1 MGDPKFQKKLYST
14 PRHPWEKE
22 RIDEERKTINL
33 YGLKNKKELWRS
45 QATLDTIRA
54 QARELQARTRR
65 NDPLAIKQ
73 LNLLLS
79 RLNRYKISSSNASLD
94 DILSLTIESVL
105 ERRLQTI
112 VFRKNLAK
120 TVKQA
125 RQMITHG
132 HILLN
137 GRRVTVPGL
146 MVEAMVEDS
155 IEYSEFSPFIDDK
168 HPIRLVIAGEQ
179 KGEEEQPEEQPEEQ
193 QDQES
198 SEEVKK
204 NE

>member
-1 MGDPKFQKKLYST
+1 LGDPKFQKKLYST
-14 PRHPWEKE
+14 PRHPWEKD

-45 QATLDTIRA
+45 QASLDSIRA

-73 LNLLLS
+73 LNLLLA
-79 RLNRYKISSSNASLD
+79 RLNRYKISTGNASLD

-132 HILLN
+132 HILMN
-137 GRRVTVPGL
+137 GRRVTVPGIL
-146 MVEAMVEDS
+146 VEASVEDS

-168 HPIRLVIAGEQ
+168 HPVRLVIAGDQ
-179 KGEEEQPEEQPEEQ
+179 KVEDEP
-193 QDQES
+193 QES
-198 SEEVKK
+198 AEPENSEEVEKV
-204 NE
+204 E

>member
-65 NDPLAIKQ
+65 NDPLAMKQ

-179 KGEEEQPEEQPEEQ
+179 KEVEEQPEEQ

>member
-14 PRHPWEKE
+14 PRHPWEKD

-45 QATLDTIRA
+45 QATLDSIRA

-73 LNLLLS
+73 LNLLLA
-79 RLNRYKISSSNASLD
+79 RLNRYRISTGNASLD

-146 MVEAMVEDS
+146 LVEGMEEDS

-168 HPIRLVIAGEQ
+168 HPVRLIIAGDQ
-179 KGEEEQPEEQPEEQ
+179 KEEEQPEAAEQEN
-193 QDQES
+193 
-198 SEEVKK
+198 SEEVEKV
-204 NE
+204 E

>member
-14 PRHPWEKE
+14 PRHPWEKD

-45 QATLDTIRA
+45 QAMLDSIRS

-73 LNLLLS
+73 LNLLLA
-79 RLNRYKISSSNASLD
+79 RLNRYKISTGDASLD
-94 DILSLTIESVL
+94 DILSLAIESVL

-112 VFRKNLAK
+112 VFRKNLSK

-146 MVEAMVEDS
+146 LVEGMVEDS
-155 IEYSEFSPFIDDK
+155 IEYSEFSPFTDDK
-168 HPIRLVIAGEQ
+168 HPIRLVIAGDQ
-179 KGEEEQPEEQPEEQ
+179 KEEVEQPEEVEGEK
-193 QDQES
+193 

>member
-14 PRHPWEKE
+14 PRHPWEKD

-45 QATLDTIRA
+45 QATLDSIRA

-73 LNLLLS
+73 LNLLLA
-79 RLNRYKISSSNASLD
+79 RLNRYRISTGNASLD

-146 MVEAMVEDS
+146 LAEGMEEDS

-168 HPIRLVIAGEQ
+168 HPVRLIIAGDQ
-179 KGEEEQPEEQPEEQ
+179 KEEEQPEAAEQEN
-193 QDQES
+193 
-198 SEEVKK
+198 SEEVEKV
-204 NE
+204 E

>member
-1 MGDPKFQKKLYST
+1 LGDPKFQKKLYST
-14 PRHPWEKE
+14 PRHPWEKD

-45 QATLDTIRA
+45 QASLDSIRA

-73 LNLLLS
+73 LNLLLA
-79 RLNRYKISSSNASLD
+79 RLNRYKISTGNASLD

-132 HILLN
+132 HILMN

-146 MVEAMVEDS
+146 LVEASVEDS

-168 HPIRLVIAGEQ
+168 HPVRLVIAGDQ
-179 KGEEEQPEEQPEEQ
+179 KVEDEP
-193 QDQES
+193 QES
-198 SEEVKK
+198 AEPENSEEVEKV
-204 NE
+204 E

>member
-14 PRHPWEKE
+14 PTHPWEKD

-45 QATLDTIRA
+45 QAMLDSIRS

-73 LNLLLS
+73 LNLLLA
-79 RLNRYKISSSNASLD
+79 RLNRYKISTGDASLD
-94 DILSLTIESVL
+94 DILSLAIESVL

-112 VFRKNLAK
+112 VFRKNLSK

-146 MVEAMVEDS
+146 LVEGMVEDS
-155 IEYSEFSPFIDDK
+155 IEYSEFSPFTDDK
-168 HPIRLVIAGEQ
+168 HPIRLVIAGDQ
-179 KGEEEQPEEQPEEQ
+179 KEEVEQPEEVEGEK
-193 QDQES
+193 

>member
-1 MGDPKFQKKLYST
+1 MILIGRSKVSEKLYST
-14 PRHPWEKE
+14 PRHPWEKD

-45 QATLDTIRA
+45 QASLDSIRA

-73 LNLLLS
+73 LNLLLA
-79 RLNRYKISSSNASLD
+79 RLNRYKISTGNASLD

-132 HILLN
+132 HILMN

-146 MVEAMVEDS
+146 LVEASVEDS

-168 HPIRLVIAGEQ
+168 HPVRLVIAGDQ
-179 KGEEEQPEEQPEEQ
+179 KVEDEP
-193 QDQES
+193 QES
-198 SEEVKK
+198 AEPENSEEVEKV
-204 NE
+204 E

>member
-14 PRHPWEKE
+14 PRHPWEKD

-45 QATLDTIRA
+45 QASLDSIRA

-73 LNLLLS
+73 LNVLLA
-79 RLNRYKISSSNASLD
+79 RLNRYKISTGNASLD

-132 HILLN
+132 HILMN

-146 MVEAMVEDS
+146 LVEASVEDS

-168 HPIRLVIAGEQ
+168 HPVRLVIAGDQ
-179 KGEEEQPEEQPEEQ
+179 KVEDEP
-193 QDQES
+193 QES
-198 SEEVKK
+198 AEPENSEEVEKV
-204 NE
+204 E

>member
-14 PRHPWEKE
+14 PRHPWEKD

-45 QATLDTIRA
+45 QASLDSIRA

-73 LNLLLS
+73 LNLLLA
-79 RLNRYKISSSNASLD
+79 RLNRYKISTGDASLD
-94 DILSLTIESVL
+94 DILSLAIESVL

-112 VFRKNLAK
+112 VFRKNLSK

-146 MVEAMVEDS
+146 LVEGMVEDS
-155 IEYSEFSPFIDDK
+155 IEYSEFSPFTDDK
-168 HPIRLVIAGEQ
+168 HPIRLVIAGDQ
-179 KGEEEQPEEQPEEQ
+179 KEEVEQPEEVEGEK
-193 QDQES
+193 

>member
-14 PRHPWEKE
+14 PRHPWEKD
-22 RIDEERKTINL
+22 RIDEERKTINI

-45 QATLDTIRA
+45 QASLDSIRA

-73 LNLLLS
+73 LNLLLA
-79 RLNRYKISSSNASLD
+79 RLNRYKISTGNASLD

-132 HILLN
+132 HILMN

-146 MVEAMVEDS
+146 LVEASVS
-155 IEYSEFSPFIDDK
+155 AP
-168 HPIRLVIAGEQ
+168 V
-179 KGEEEQPEEQPEEQ
+179 
-193 QDQES
+193 
-198 SEEVKK
+198 
-204 NE
+204 

>member
-1 MGDPKFQKKLYST
+1 LGDPKFQKKLYST
-14 PRHPWEKE
+14 PRHPWEKD

-45 QATLDTIRA
+45 QATLDSIRA

-73 LNLLLS
+73 LNLLLA
-79 RLNRYKISSSNASLD
+79 RLNRYRISTGNASLD

-146 MVEAMVEDS
+146 LVEGMEEDS

-168 HPIRLVIAGEQ
+168 HPVRLIIAGDQ
-179 KGEEEQPEEQPEEQ
+179 KEEEQPEAAEQEN
-193 QDQES
+193 
-198 SEEVKK
+198 SEEVEKV
-204 NE
+204 E

>member
-14 PRHPWEKE
+14 PRHPWEKD

-45 QATLDTIRA
+45 QAMLDSIRS

-73 LNLLLS
+73 LNLLLA
-79 RLNRYKISSSNASLD
+79 RLNRYKISTGDASLD
-94 DILSLTIESVL
+94 DILSLAIESVL

-112 VFRKNLAK
+112 VFRKNLSK

-146 MVEAMVEDS
+146 LVEGMVEDS
-155 IEYSEFSPFIDDK
+155 IEYSEFSPFTDDK
-168 HPIRLVIAGEQ
+168 HPIRLVIAGDQ
-179 KGEEEQPEEQPEEQ
+179 KEEVEQPEEVEGEK
-193 QDQES
+193 
-198 SEEVKK
+198 SEEVKT

>member
-14 PRHPWEKE
+14 PRHPWEKD

-45 QATLDTIRA
+45 QASLDSIRA

-73 LNLLLS
+73 LNLLLA
-79 RLNRYKISSSNASLD
+79 RLNRYKISTGNASLD

-132 HILLN
+132 HILMN

-146 MVEAMVEDS
+146 LVEASVEDS

-168 HPIRLVIAGEQ
+168 HPVRLVIAGDQ
-179 KGEEEQPEEQPEEQ
+179 KVEDEP
-193 QDQES
+193 QES
-198 SEEVKK
+198 AEPENSEEVEKV
-204 NE
+204 E

>member
-14 PRHPWEKE
+14 PRHPWEKD
-22 RIDEERKTINL
+22 RIDEERKTINI

-45 QATLDTIRA
+45 QASLDSIRA

-73 LNLLLS
+73 LNLLLA
-79 RLNRYKISSSNASLD
+79 RLNRYKISTGNASLD

-132 HILLN
+132 HILMN

-146 MVEAMVEDS
+146 LVEASVEDS

-168 HPIRLVIAGEQ
+168 HPVRLVIAGDQ
-179 KGEEEQPEEQPEEQ
+179 KVEDEP
-193 QDQES
+193 QES
-198 SEEVKK
+198 AEPENSEEVEKV
-204 NE
+204 E

>member
-65 NDPLAIKQ
+65 NDPLAMKQ

-179 KGEEEQPEEQPEEQ
+179 KGVEEQPEEQPEEQ

>member
-14 PRHPWEKE
+14 PRHPWEKD

-45 QATLDTIRA
+45 QAMLDSIRS

-73 LNLLLS
+73 LNLLLA
-79 RLNRYKISSSNASLD
+79 RLNRYKISTGDASLD
-94 DILSLTIESVL
+94 DILSLAIESVL

-112 VFRKNLAK
+112 VFRKNLSK

-146 MVEAMVEDS
+146 LVEGMVEDS
-155 IEYSEFSPFIDDK
+155 IEYSEFSPFTDDK
-168 HPIRLVIAGEQ
+168 HPIRLVIAGDQ
-179 KGEEEQPEEQPEEQ
+179 KEEAEQPEEAEGEK
-193 QDQES
+193 
-198 SEEVKK
+198 SEEVEK

>member
-14 PRHPWEKE
+14 PRHPWEKD

-45 QATLDTIRA
+45 QASLDSIRA

-73 LNLLLS
+73 LNLLLA
-79 RLNRYKISSSNASLD
+79 RLNRYKISTGNASLD

-125 RQMITHG
+125 MQMITHG
-132 HILLN
+132 HILMN

-146 MVEAMVEDS
+146 LVEASVEDS

-168 HPIRLVIAGEQ
+168 HPVRLVIAGDQ
-179 KGEEEQPEEQPEEQ
+179 KVEDEP
-193 QDQES
+193 QES
-198 SEEVKK
+198 AEPENSEEVEKV
-204 NE
+204 E